1 MDETKVDDDLKEIK
15 DTLQNEF
22 PDLDVPQDSGS
33 ATGKAF
39 GKKNRH
45 PGARPSPSNPTKPQS
60 VANTKATT
68 TETARDERT
77 QAGRKATSKDATGPP
92 KQAQAPAG
100 TTLHQ
105 SREEKK
111 GFEVPPALTA
121 MILTV
126 LISLFLARRAAA
138 AGSARTSEETLVG
151 LLFILGSALT
161 LVFSVKADKAAHE
174 IQDVLFGVAVMV
186 PQDQQRLVTIVGVAF
201 MVVYLLMFKDFL
213 FVSFD
218 PVVAT
223 VAGFPIGWANA
234 ILFVL
239 IAVVISV
246 CTRAVGAMPVFAL
259 TILPPTA
266 ALQIHDRIVP
276 AAITSALLGGFCA
289 GAGYFATGIWEL
301 PVGPCIVL
309 AAAIPAF
316 VAWSIRRLLHWNV
329 IRGERRQT
337 IQS

>member
-1 MDETKVDDDLKEIK
+1 
-15 DTLQNEF
+15 
-22 PDLDVPQDSGS
+22 
-33 ATGKAF
+33 
-39 GKKNRH
+39 
-45 PGARPSPSNPTKPQS
+45 
-60 VANTKATT
+60 
-68 TETARDERT
+68 
-77 QAGRKATSKDATGPP
+77 
-92 KQAQAPAG
+92 
-100 TTLHQ
+100 
-105 SREEKK
+105 
-111 GFEVPPALTA
+111 
-121 MILTV
+121 
-126 LISLFLARRAAA
+126 
-138 AGSARTSEETLVG
+138 
-151 LLFILGSALT
+151 
-161 LVFSVKADKAAHE
+161 
-174 IQDVLFGVAVMV
+174 
-186 PQDQQRLVTIVGVAF
+186 
-201 MVVYLLMFKDFL
+201 MFKDFL